1 MELPMILH
9 DPMRYLIISRAH
21 QWHTF
26 DTWKG
31 REGKAFVLKRNDS
44 LESAPEKEH
53 LITTDRNIIL
63 WVIFAICIEKIE
75 LDKTGDAIICLF
87 LVTEP
92 DARI

>member
-1 MELPMILH
+1 M
-9 DPMRYLIISRAH
+9 
-21 QWHTF
+21 
-26 DTWKG
+26 
-31 REGKAFVLKRNDS
+31 LKRNDN

-92 DARI
+92 DARNIEAVNWELRNDF

>member
-1 MELPMILH
+1 M
-9 DPMRYLIISRAH
+9 
-21 QWHTF
+21 
-26 DTWKG
+26 
-31 REGKAFVLKRNDS
+31 LKRNDS

-92 DARI
+92 DARNIEACQVRIKK